1 MVTGEKQNREF
12 KLEQSSCLWKA
23 ALVWS
28 YTRPLCNLYI
38 YIYIYTYIYIYIYL
52 SIYIYTQSYTGVT
65 PTQESLPHRSISCL
79 LKNWGDQP
87 YQLWYSLSH
96 LPLPHWILRVPHTG
110 ARRHPE
116 NAPALELASN
126 SWQESGWGLWKCSML
141 LHKSCTESAV
151 CSYRGPWEV
160 TVNLDKGQLVTVQS
174 FPTGYPG
181 KKKWTWT
188 ASSYNGFFICSTMHK
203 CLVVKV
209 KQWYQNGS
217 VLGQKK
223 TILQDFEI
231 FACTTLSHLPWTDHW
246 QAVEWCIDLQFH
258 TDQS

>member
-1 MVTGEKQNREF
+1 MLQHWSLHPIPDRNQAEVCE
-12 KLEQSSCLWKA
+12 SA
-23 ALVWS
+23 ACS
-28 YTRPLCNLYI
+28 YTRA
-38 YIYIYTYIYIYIYL
+38 
-52 SIYIYTQSYTGVT
+52 V
-65 PTQESLPHRSISCL
+65 
-79 LKNWGDQP
+79 LKVQCVLTEDPGKWQWTWTRG
-87 YQLWYSLSH
+87 
-96 LPLPHWILRVPHTG
+96 
-110 ARRHPE
+110 
-116 NAPALELASN
+116 
-126 SWQESGWGLWKCSML
+126 SWWQCKAFLQGTL
-141 LHKSCTESAV
+141 
-151 CSYRGPWEV
+151 
-160 TVNLDKGQLVTVQS
+160 
-174 FPTGYPG
+174 G

-188 ASSYNGFFICSTMHK
+188 ASSYNGFFICSTVHK